1 MRTRLV
7 VPLCVAVLSA
17 SALAAQRPPK
27 SRSTLITA
35 EEIER
40 TGLGNAFDAVQR
52 LRPRW
57 LRAREVLSLDSSSP
71 RMAQIRV
78 YIDDRDQG
86 DLEYLKTI
94 PAERILTLEFVS
106 MNEAGARYGPSEGPG
121 IVVTFKH

>member
-1 MRTRLV
+1 MRARLV

-27 SRSTLITA
+27 SSSTLLISA
-35 EEIER
+35 EIER
-40 TGLGNAFDAVQR
+40 TGVGNAFDAVQR

-57 LRAREVLSLDSSSP
+57 LRAREVLSLDNNAP
-71 RMAQIRV
+71 RMARIRV

-106 MNEAGARYGPSEGPG
+106 VNEAGARYGPSEGPG
-121 IVVTFKH
+121 IGVDFKP

>member
-1 MRTRLV
+1 
-7 VPLCVAVLSA
+7 
-17 SALAAQRPPK
+17 
-27 SRSTLITA
+27 
-35 EEIER
+35 
-40 TGLGNAFDAVQR
+40 
-52 LRPRW
+52 
-57 LRAREVLSLDSSSP
+57 
-71 RMAQIRV
+71 MAQIRV

>member
-1 MRTRLV
+1 MRLV

-17 SALAAQRPPK
+17 SALSAQRPPK
-27 SRSTLITA
+27 SSSTLITA

-40 TGLGNAFDAVQR
+40 TGMGNAFDAVQR

-57 LRAREVLSLDSSSP
+57 LRAREVLSLDNNAP

-106 MNEAGARYGPSEGPG
+106 SNEAGARYGPSEGPG